1 MLRWPVHTFAL
12 IAYVSRLPDM
22 EGVVLALGRVQSRGQ
37 ITLPR
42 QVRQAA
48 QIQPGDSVTIQ
59 AVGPGRIEVKVVRR
73 LTLQDLLDRYPID
86 VPVNVAADRE
96 KWEEE
101 AAEGAVEPD
110 GP

>member
-1 MLRWPVHTFAL
+1 
-12 IAYVSRLPDM
+12 M

-73 LTLQDLLDRYPID
+73 LTLQDLLDRYPIEG
-86 VPVNVAADRE
+86 PVDIAADRA
-96 KWEEE
+96 KWEAE
-101 AAEGAVEPD
+101 AARVAVGPD

>member
-1 MLRWPVHTFAL
+1 
-12 IAYVSRLPDM
+12 M

-48 QIQPGDSVTIQ
+48 QIQPGDSVNIQ

-86 VPVNVAADRE
+86 VPVNIAADRE
-96 KWEEE
+96 TWEEE
-101 AAEGAVEPD
+101 AAKDAVEPD